1 MFIYVRVISLPN
13 TEQSKELGRISES
26 FSHVIAD
33 NKCLLYQHYFH
44 RKGYVYLYTIAFGVG
59 KYHSGSMEVELSSVL
74 VGRLFTLGT
83 LFNK

>member
-1 MFIYVRVISLPN
+1 MCLSLVFQ

-26 FSHVIAD
+26 FYRVIAD

-59 KYHSGSMEVELSSVL
+59 KYHFGSVAVELSSVL
-74 VGRLFTLGT
+74 VGRLFTLGK